1 MATLCTHCGTTLKD
15 GARYCNNCGT
25 LVPSHPLSAQ
35 SVSSSHAADSSRPGK
50 PEQIAQ
56 HSPPRPVRYSVPG
69 DPPSW
74 MSQLDNQLHNQG
86 KAPSDSLKA
95 GQPQPSPSK
104 TPTAPFHEVEHLKT
118 VPLSTAPSVQPVS
131 QSVHEVEHLKTVPLS
146 TEPSVQPVSQPVKPP
161 GQHQQWEQPSNP
173 ETSSIEHPTRDRP
186 THQNAPAYI
195 PSYSRPPGQNVQER
209 SSIPSAFTPLPDT
222 VSTQEVRQAPLQEPF
237 LGNRYSVSP
246 TPRRKNRKLLAIV
259 LVFLVLLI
267 VVGGV
272 GAWVVVSQPFS
283 VPGITQP
290 QQSFK
295 DARLGFS
302 LLYPNGWRFQ
312 EDQRKATAHFYDSS
326 STAQV
331 NIVVR
336 PSNGEDLGQYL
347 QREAIQL
354 GMTGPKKGPAL
365 SFAGASWQQMQ
376 GSVLERGASYT
387 GTVVVTVH
395 NQHLFTMLLLAPQI
409 TYAQEDQLVFSG
421 IRSSFQF
428 GA

>member
-35 SVSSSHAADSSRPGK
+35 SVSSSHAADSSRLAR

-95 GQPQPSPSK
+95 GQSQPSPSK
-104 TPTAPFHEVEHLKT
+104 TATAPFHDVEHLKT

-131 QSVHEVEHLKTVPLS
+131 Q
-146 TEPSVQPVSQPVKPP
+146 PVKPS
-161 GQHQQWEQPSNP
+161 GQHRQWEQPSNP

-186 THQNAPAYI
+186 THQSAPAYT
-195 PSYSRPPGQNVQER
+195 PSYSRPLVQNVQER
-209 SSIPSAFTPLPDT
+209 SSIPPAFTPPPDT
-222 VSTQEVRQAPLQEPF
+222 DSTQDVRQAPLEEPF

-246 TPRRKNRKLLAIV
+246 TPRRKNRKPLAIV

-347 QREAIQL
+347 QQEASQL

-409 TYAQEDQLVFSG
+409 TYTQEDQLVFSG

-428 GA
+428 VA

>member
-35 SVSSSHAADSSRPGK
+35 SVSSSHAADSSRLAR
-50 PEQIAQ
+50 PEQVAQ
-56 HSPPRPVRYSVPG
+56 HSPPRPARHSVPG

-74 MSQLDNQLHNQG
+74 MSQLDSQLHNQG
-86 KAPSDSLKA
+86 KVPSDRLKS

-104 TPTAPFHEVEHLKT
+104 TPTAPFHDVEHLNT
-118 VPLSTAPSVQPVS
+118 VPLSTAPSVQPI
-131 QSVHEVEHLKTVPLS
+131 
-146 TEPSVQPVSQPVKPP
+146 SQPVKPP
-161 GQHQQWEQPSNP
+161 GQHREWEQPSNP
-173 ETSSIEHPTRDRP
+173 ETSSIEYPTRDRP
-186 THQNAPAYI
+186 AHQSAPAYT
-195 PSYSRPPGQNVQER
+195 PSYSRPPVQNVQER
-209 SSIPSAFTPLPDT
+209 SSIPPVFTPPPDT
-222 VSTQEVRQAPLQEPF
+222 VSTQEVGQAPLQEPG
-237 LGNRYSVSP
+237 LGNRYSISP
-246 TPRRKNRKLLAIV
+246 RPGRKSRKPLAIV
-259 LVFLVLLI
+259 LVFLVLLV

-272 GAWVVVSQPFS
+272 GAWVVVAQPFA

-290 QQSFK
+290 QQNFK

-312 EDQRKATAHFYDSS
+312 VDRRKATAHFYDSS

-347 QREAIQL
+347 QQEASQL
-354 GMTGPKKGPAL
+354 GVTGQKKGPAL
-365 SFAGASWQQMQ
+365 SFASASWQQMQ

-387 GTVVVTVH
+387 ETVVVTVH
-395 NQHLFTMLLLAPQI
+395 SQHLFTMLLLAPQI

>member
-56 HSPPRPVRYSVPG
+56 HSPPRPGRYSVPG

-74 MSQLDNQLHNQG
+74 MSRLDNQLPNQG

-131 QSVHEVEHLKTVPLS
+131 Q
-146 TEPSVQPVSQPVKPP
+146 PVKPP
-161 GQHQQWEQPSNP
+161 GQHRQWEQPSNP

-209 SSIPSAFTPLPDT
+209 SSIPPAFTPPPDT

-246 TPRRKNRKLLAIV
+246 TPRRKNRKPLAIV

-347 QREAIQL
+347 QQEASQL
-354 GMTGPKKGPAL
+354 GMTGQKKGPAL

-428 GA
+428 VA